1 MFVGC
6 SYISF
11 ILNMCKVLQII
22 RAFCLPWGDLLSF
35 SRPGGTEKIAGLQF
49 ARGVTTQA
57 DTM

>member
-1 MFVGC
+1 
-6 SYISF
+6 
-11 ILNMCKVLQII
+11 MCKVLQII